1 MAHPPPPPGPPPGI
15 VGEEEDGF
23 RLAAYHCKRINFRNS
38 HGGSDYVRQYIY
50 KSAWYPTRREVRVLQ
65 AEIKAFLER
74 NCMLGLFESFTYWR
88 IQKMSDVQRA
98 IARAQ
103 ATGRAQGGYQGAES
117 FQPEPRGATDARGVS
132 MSSGSSDSRSS
143 DSR

>member
-1 MAHPPPPPGPPPGI
+1 MLMAHPPPPTWPPP
-15 VGEEEDGF
+15 EEEQF
-23 RLAAYHCKRINFRNS
+23 RLAVYHFKRKNVRNGN
-38 HGGSDYVRQYIY
+38 GGQDRVRQIIY
-50 KSAWYPTRREVRVLQ
+50 RSAWYPTRGEVRMLQ
-65 AEIKAFLER
+65 AEIKTFLER
-74 NCMLGLFESFTYWR
+74 NGMLGFFESFTHWR

-98 IARAQ
+98 IERAQ
-103 ATGRAQGGYQGAES
+103 ATARAQGGQGAQS